1 MSRVLEQVSTG
12 LRWNLARTC
21 SFLVLVAAAAG
32 TWGSATEGAEPLKA
46 GMIGL
51 DTSHVIAYT
60 KMLNDPNAT
69 GELAEMVI
77 VAGYP
82 GGSPDFPLSRDRVE
96 GFTKQVREMGVEIVD
111 TIEELLL
118 KVDVV
123 LLTSG
128 DGRPHLEQVRPVFAA
143 GKPVYIDKP
152 LAGSLSDAVEIFR
165 LATEYDVPCFSSSSL
180 RFSPGIIKFRGGN
193 EEIGEV
199 RGCNAYS
206 PCPIGPHH
214 PDLFW
219 YGVHGVET
227 LFTIMGPGCKS
238 VTRVRT
244 QGTELAVGVWE
255 DGRVGTFRGI
265 RDGKADF
272 GATVYGTKA
281 ILPSGKYE
289 GYKPL
294 VIEMVRFF
302 RSGRPPVSAEET
314 LEIFAFMEAAEES
327 KLRGGGPVS
336 LESVMAKARRRASAE
351 RR

>member
-1 MSRVLEQVSTG
+1 MSAYSIVVLIT
-12 LRWNLARTC
+12 
-21 SFLVLVAAAAG
+21 AAAG
-32 TWGSATEGAEPLKA
+32 MWGSVVEGAEPLKA

-60 KMLNDPNAT
+60 KMLNDPKAT
-69 GELAEMVI
+69 GQLADMVI

-96 GFTKQVREMGVEIVD
+96 GFTRQVREMGVEIVD
-111 TIEELLL
+111 SIEELLT

-165 LATEYDVPCFSSSSL
+165 LAEEYNVPCFSSSSL
-180 RFSPGIIKFRGGN
+180 RFSSGIIGFRGGN
-193 EEIGEV
+193 EEIGDV
-199 RGCNAYS
+199 RGCHAYS

-219 YGVHGVET
+219 YGVHGVEI
-227 LFTIMGPGCKS
+227 LFTIMGPGCRS
-238 VTRVRT
+238 VTRVQT
-244 QGTELAVGVWE
+244 QGTEMAVGVWE
-255 DGRVGTFRGI
+255 DGRVGSFRGV
-265 RDGKADF
+265 RDGKSDF
-272 GATVYGTKA
+272 GATIYGSKA
-281 ILPSGKYE
+281 ILLSGKYE

-294 VIEMVRFF
+294 VIEIVKFF
-302 RSGRPPVSAEET
+302 RTGRPPVSAEET

-327 KLRGGGPVS
+327 KRRGGRPVS
-336 LESVMAKARRRASAE
+336 LESVMVKARETATAKRP
-351 RR
+351 